1 MLAGTDI
8 YWEMSIAGLVKTWD
22 CSYFSGPAKIHNVN
36 EWQNKNKLDFCACD
50 FILLVN
56 GLNFGPGSDICFFTF
71 SIFKM
76 SLLQKAWK
84 PLFGWCSAEYRI
96 VFHYAI

>member
-56 GLNFGPGSDICFFTF
+56 GLNFLPQGQTSAFLLFPFLRCLCCRKPESLYLDNVLL
-71 SIFKM
+71 SI
-76 SLLQKAWK
+76 
-84 PLFGWCSAEYRI
+84 E
-96 VFHYAI
+96 